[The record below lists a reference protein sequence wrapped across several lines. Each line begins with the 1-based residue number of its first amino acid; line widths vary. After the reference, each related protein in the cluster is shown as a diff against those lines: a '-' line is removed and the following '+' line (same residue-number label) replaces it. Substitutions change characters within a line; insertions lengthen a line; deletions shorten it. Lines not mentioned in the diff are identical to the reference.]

1 MVIWI
6 TNYKWGVGKSTI
18 CQNIAVHFAKDNNNV
33 CIVDTDIN
41 QSSLNWYS
49 LRSPSLP
56 EIPVFFA
63 PNKQILSKIIKTLK
77 NHYKIIL
84 IDGTPSDVELT
95 DTIIKLSW
103 IILIP
108 VLPSL
113 SDTIV
118 TKKLVSRIKK
128 IQETLPQILVCR
140 FILNQST
147 KTNNNKEALVRMSQ
161 LSFPILSYHI
171 KNKVIFKRAY
181 ETGKGVIELKEKE
194 MIDTYVEVN
203 WLIDKVAQLEALRT
217 F

>member
-1 MVIWI
+1 M
-6 TNYKWGVGKSTI
+6 
-18 CQNIAVHFAKDNNNV
+18 
-33 CIVDTDIN
+33 
-41 QSSLNWYS
+41 
-49 LRSPSLP
+49 
-56 EIPVFFA
+56 
-63 PNKQILSKIIKTLK
+63 
-77 NHYKIIL
+77 
-84 IDGTPSDVELT
+84 
-95 DTIIKLSW
+95 
-103 IILIP
+103 
-108 VLPSL
+108 PSL

-203 WLIDKVAQLEALRT
+203 
-217 F
+217 